1 MSKQM
6 SPIRSQRHFPLRS
19 RLRWL
24 VSGALGVGLSLLAS
38 LPAEAARLLN
48 WRFDRGQNRLEFTT
62 DEAVQPRAQ
71 LLANPTRVVIDLPG
85 TTLGR
90 PLVEELLGNG
100 LESLRVGQFDQN
112 TTRLV
117 LQVASGFQI
126 NPQEISVQGLSP
138 TQWVVQLPRP
148 DRSSLPI
155 ETPSTAPSS
164 ATNPAPSSATNTAP
178 IPAGLT
184 YLDGWR
190 ETPDGLFLRT
200 QGPTSTVLVRRSQ
213 DQRTIEFDIPN
224 SALNPAL
231 LNQTPSFPNLALE
244 TVTFRTV
251 PGQPNL
257 SRITFTVPPNAP
269 RWRGS
274 FSNLGGLILLPQ
286 ARPTPLAAQPGR
298 QPSTANRP
306 TPPLQPSSPSN
317 PSAAAAPMAQIQGV
331 SLDLTGTQLL
341 IQSDRPLQFNAQP
354 EGGEYRVRLFPA
366 QLGANV
372 QGPQLGTNSLLQQVR
387 IRQDDAQTV
396 SLFLEPA
403 PGVQIDVP
411 RALNSQVLSLT
422 LRGARSIPVPAPNN
436 PITPPTTP
444 TSPSIPPITPPGP
457 TSPISLPTVPQGRF
471 VVVLDPGH
479 GGRDPGAVGRGGL
492 QEKQVIFPIAQEVA
506 ALLTQQGIRVVMTRY
521 DDREVDLEPRVQVA
535 EQSNAT
541 VFVSI
546 HANAISLDRPEVN
559 GVETYHSGSPGG
571 RQLAQAIHQSL
582 LENLPTRDRQV
593 REARF
598 YVIRRTS
605 MPAALVEVG
614 FVTGA
619 EDAPRLADPAYR
631 SRVAAAIAQGILRY
645 LQ

>member
-24 VSGALGVGLSLLAS
+24 VSGALGVGLSLLAA

-48 WRFDRGQNRLEFTT
+48 WRFDRSQNRLEFTT

-71 LLANPTRVVIDLPG
+71 LLANPTRIVIDLPG

-90 PLVEELLGNG
+90 PLAEERLGNG
-100 LESLRVGQFDQN
+100 FQSLRVGQFDQN

-117 LQVASGFQI
+117 LELTAGFQV
-126 NPQEISVQGLSP
+126 NPQEISVQGVSP
-138 TQWVVQLPRP
+138 TQWVVQLPSL
-148 DRSSLPI
+148 DRSSSP
-155 ETPSTAPSS
+155 PSAAPPSS
-164 ATNPAPSSATNTAP
+164 QAPTSAAP
-178 IPAGLT
+178 VPSGLT
-184 YLDGWR
+184 YLDSWR
-190 ETPDGLFLRT
+190 ETPDGLFIRT
-200 QGPTSTVLVRRSQ
+200 QGPTSTVLIRRSR
-213 DQRTIEFDIPN
+213 DQRTIELDIPN

-231 LNQTPSFPNLALE
+231 LTQTFTVPKLALE
-244 TVTFRTV
+244 TVTFRPV

-269 RWRGS
+269 NWRAS

-286 ARPTPLAAQPGR
+286 ERPTPIAATPGR
-298 QPSTANRP
+298 SPAQT
-306 TPPLQPSSPSN
+306 TPPLLQPPSQ
-317 PSAAAAPMAQIQGV
+317 PAPALAQIQGV
-331 SLDLTGTQLL
+331 SLDVTGTQFM
-341 IQSDRPLQFNAQP
+341 IQSDRPVQFSAQP
-354 EGGEYRVRLFPA
+354 EGGAYRVRLFPA
-366 QLGANV
+366 QLAANV
-372 QGPQLGTNSLLQQVR
+372 QQPPLDPNGLLQRVR
-387 IRQDDAQTV
+387 LRQDDPQTV
-396 SLFLEPA
+396 SIFLEPTA
-403 PGVQIDVP
+403 GVQIDVP
-411 RALNSQVLSLT
+411 RALNAQVVSLT
-422 LRGARSIPVPAPNN
+422 LRGARSIPVPAPN
-436 PITPPTTP
+436 PAPSPPYTPPT
-444 TSPSIPPITPPGP
+444 GP
-457 TSPISLPTVPQGRF
+457 TSPIPLPPTSQGRF
-471 VVVLDPGH
+471 TVVIDPGH

-492 QEKQVIFPIAQEVA
+492 QEKQVVFPIAQEVA
-506 ALLTQQGIRVVMTRY
+506 ALLSQRGIQTVLTRY

-535 EQSNAT
+535 ERNNAT

-546 HANAISLDRPEVN
+546 HANAISMDRPEVN
-559 GVETYHSGSPGG
+559 GVETYYYGSSEG
-571 RQLAQAIHQSL
+571 RRLAQSIHQSL

-605 MPAALVEVG
+605 MPAVLVEVG

-631 SRVAAAIAQGILRY
+631 SRIAASIAQGILRY